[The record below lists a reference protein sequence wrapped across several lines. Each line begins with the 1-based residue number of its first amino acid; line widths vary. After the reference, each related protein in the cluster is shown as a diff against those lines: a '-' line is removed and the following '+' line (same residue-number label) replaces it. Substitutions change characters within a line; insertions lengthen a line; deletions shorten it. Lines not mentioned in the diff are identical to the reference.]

1 MLQKVESML
10 KKERTVERRKT
21 ESEAAPPLAGPSQD
35 DTGELTFLRTKA
47 EKENVLTSVYSQNI
61 IRIKIILG

>member
-35 DTGELTFLRTKA
+35 EGELTFLRTKA

>member
-35 DTGELTFLRTKA
+35 EGELTFLRTKA
-47 EKENVLTSVYSQNI
+47 QKENVTTLVYSQNI

>member
-35 DTGELTFLRTKA
+35 EGEMTFLRTKA
-47 EKENVLTSVYSQNI
+47 EKEYGLTSDYSQNE
-61 IRIKIILG
+61 IRIKIIL